1 MFNKRFGN
9 KGGGDWKA
17 KKSFGKDFGD
27 RDSAPREMHEATCS
41 GCNKQCEVPFK
52 PNGRK
57 PVFCSDCFRKD
68 ENQDDRA
75 SFGEKRSFRDDR
87 GSDRGADRSF
97 DRPAPHPN
105 DRSTDR
111 GSSEIC
117 AELRIMNTKLDS
129 ILKAL
134 TNGGE

>member
-1 MFNKRFGN
+1 MFNKSFKG

-17 KKSFGKDFGD
+17 KKKFGGDFGD

-75 SFGEKRSFRDDR
+75 SFGEKRSFREDR
-87 GSDRGADRSF
+87 GF

-117 AELRIMNTKLDS
+117 AELRTMNSKLEA